1 MEQNCRIVLWMLL
14 LIGILQ
20 ANPIGIRKTP
30 DFQIQD
36 LGFDHLQ
43 EDVSCLKHLSHTQEE
58 CIATALD
65 CVVRE
70 LKGTVK
76 LECEDPKDYI
86 DSEVDHWNYILDDA
100 NDKIASSECACEKWP
115 ETPFNEFL
123 EKMESLLQLHSV
135 QKHALVYR

>member
-1 MEQNCRIVLWMLL
+1 MENFIKIAFWIAFVSGC
-14 LIGILQ
+14 LQ
-20 ANPIGIRKTP
+20 AKPFMRNSDIPNLKT
-30 DFQIQD
+30 
-36 LGFDHLQ
+36 
-43 EDVSCLKHLSHTQEE
+43 DVKCPSNSTFYAPTNVKEE

-86 DSEVDHWNYILDDA
+86 DSEVDHWNYILDELKR
-100 NDKIASSECACEKWP
+100 NPVSISPLSSSECACEKWP

-123 EKMESLLQLHSV
+123 EKMESLLQLVAST
-135 QKHALVYR
+135 YR